1 MFFDPSDVDHRL
13 EFFSELLSCQNNFYR
28 WTYDPDGFLL
38 QTNCKDLALNKL
50 FIKSASFE
58 YMMTHVKESFAPLL
72 LSSPLNLTWC
82 VAFEKSAGELY
93 RIHVIGPCFT
103 SEPSL
108 HEISSVL
115 QNSPITDHWKPKFL
129 AILQRIP
136 VLSSSTLF
144 QHALMLHFC
153 VSGEK
158 LQISDIVL
166 QHTESSSSSDAAS
179 PKSSERK
186 DRMNVYR
193 AEQAMLRMV
202 REGDIHYEDALAVAA
217 SVSTGAQIMEG
228 SALVRAKV
236 SQIIFITMCSRAAI
250 EGGLSPEVSY
260 SRSDSYIQ
268 DVLDCKTIS
277 DAAAIGHTMYKD
289 FIQLVHKCRT
299 NPNHSKYIQSCCD
312 YIESHVSEKLSIDLL
327 ATRIGYTGYYLSRRF
342 KEETGVSLNT
352 YIKIVK
358 IERAKML
365 LSTTQTSIQQIS
377 EELSFGTRS
386 FFAETFK
393 SIVGMTPAAYRKKYQ
408 RL

>member
-1 MFFDPSDVDHRL
+1 M
-13 EFFSELLSCQNNFYR
+13 
-28 WTYDPDGFLL
+28 
-38 QTNCKDLALNKL
+38 
-50 FIKSASFE
+50 
-58 YMMTHVKESFAPLL
+58 
-72 LSSPLNLTWC
+72 
-82 VAFEKSAGELY
+82 
-93 RIHVIGPCFT
+93 
-103 SEPSL
+103 
-108 HEISSVL
+108 
-115 QNSPITDHWKPKFL
+115 
-129 AILQRIP
+129 
-136 VLSSSTLF
+136 
-144 QHALMLHFC
+144 
-153 VSGEK
+153 
-158 LQISDIVL
+158 
-166 QHTESSSSSDAAS
+166 
-179 PKSSERK
+179 
-186 DRMNVYR
+186 
-193 AEQAMLRMV
+193 
-202 REGDIHYEDALAVAA
+202 
-217 SVSTGAQIMEG
+217 
-228 SALVRAKV
+228 RAKV
-236 SQIIFITMCSRAAI
+236 SQIVFITMCSRAAI
-250 EGGLSPEVSY
+250 EGGLSPEISY

-312 YIESHVSEKLSIDLL
+312 YIESHVCEKLSIDLL

>member
-1 MFFDPSDVDHRL
+1 
-13 EFFSELLSCQNNFYR
+13 
-28 WTYDPDGFLL
+28 
-38 QTNCKDLALNKL
+38 
-50 FIKSASFE
+50 
-58 YMMTHVKESFAPLL
+58 MMTHAKESFAPLL

-136 VLSSSTLF
+136 VVSSSTLF

-179 PKSSERK
+179 SKSSERK

-202 REGDIHYEDALAVAA
+202 REGDISLQDALAVAA

-228 SALVRAKV
+228 SALVRSKV

-250 EGGLSPEVSY
+250 EAVFLLKFPIAAATPIFRMCWIVKRSQMPQRSVTQCIRISFSSSTNVVQIPIIANI
-260 SRSDSYIQ
+260 SRA
-268 DVLDCKTIS
+268 VATIS
-277 DAAAIGHTMYKD
+277 KVMSPKSSPLIFLLHA
-289 FIQLVHKCRT
+289 LVILDIIFRADLRRKW
-299 NPNHSKYIQSCCD
+299 
-312 YIESHVSEKLSIDLL
+312 VS
-327 ATRIGYTGYYLSRRF
+327 A
-342 KEETGVSLNT
+342 
-352 YIKIVK
+352 
-358 IERAKML
+358 
-365 LSTTQTSIQQIS
+365 STHI
-377 EELSFGTRS
+377 
-386 FFAETFK
+386 
-393 SIVGMTPAAYRKKYQ
+393 
-408 RL
+408 

>member
-1 MFFDPSDVDHRL
+1 MLPDSADIDRRL
-13 EFFSELLSCQNNFYR
+13 EFFSELLSCQNHFYR
-28 WTYDPDGFLL
+28 WVYDSDGFLQ

-50 FIKSASFE
+50 FVKSSSFQYLLE
-58 YMMTHVKESFAPLL
+58 HSRESSAPLL
-72 LSSPLNLTWC
+72 LSSSLNLSWC
-82 VAFEKSAGELY
+82 AAFEHLDGKLH
-93 RIHVIGPCFT
+93 RIHVIGPVFT
-103 SEPSL
+103 SEPPLS
-108 HEISSVL
+108 EISNVL
-115 QNSPITDHWKPKFL
+115 KSSRITDHWKPKFI
-129 AILQRIP
+129 AILQRVP
-136 VLSSSTLF
+136 VTSTSSLL
-144 QHALMLHFC
+144 QQLLMLHYC
-153 VSGEK
+153 ITNEK
-158 LQISDIVL
+158 LLVSDIVF
-166 QHTESSSSSDAAS
+166 QHNKAPLSNEGSTVG
-179 PKSSERK
+179 R

-202 REGDIHYEDALAVAA
+202 REGDLQYEEALGAVAM
-217 SVSTGAQIMEG
+217 VSTGAQIMEG

-327 ATRIGYTGYYLSRRF
+327 AARIGYTGYYLSRRF
-342 KEETGVSLNT
+342 KEEMGVSLNT

-393 SIVGMTPAAYRKKYQ
+393 SIVGMTPAAYRKKHQ